1 MAYDQ
6 TATESKPKIDLRR
19 MLTDRNRLASR
30 FVWALILE
38 RPADRQPQQREKKR

>member
-6 TATESKPKIDLRR
+6 TAAENKPKIDLRR

-38 RPADRQPQQREKKR
+38 RPADRQSKPGEKLK

>member
-6 TATESKPKIDLRR
+6 TASKNRPRIDLRR
-19 MLTDRNRLASR
+19 LLTDRNRLVSR

-38 RPADRQPQQREKKR
+38 RPADRKSQPGEKR